1 MYAAGGLCVVHHPRA
16 AAQRHFGGHSG
27 GVAALEVH
35 PEGRLVAS
43 AAAHG
48 GGGGGDRGEGGGG
61 GEGEG
66 EGGGEVLVWD
76 SATCELLVSLRSP

>member
-35 PEGRLVAS
+35 PDGRLVAS
-43 AAAHG
+43 AAAHAAAG
-48 GGGGGDRGEGGGG
+48 GEGGGG

-66 EGGGEVLVWD
+66 GGGGGGEVLLWD
-76 SATCELLVSLRSP
+76 SATCELLVSLR